1 MTDPLIIIFIRCKI
15 ARISFRENE
24 VREIV
29 NVKYL
34 CATLYPLQLQERL
47 VKKNNE
53 NTTILIVDDD
63 RDTLTVTGRSLE
75 HAGFKVHAF
84 EDPLTA
90 LRHIQND
97 CKYCQ
102 VLVSDVRMPA
112 LTGFQLVRKVRDLR
126 PEMKVIMMTMFEI
139 NKPEFEA
146 VFPSTP
152 IDGVI
157 RKPFTPSQLVE
168 KIKGFFAT
176 MTQGTTGRMDSH
188 GGS

>member
-1 MTDPLIIIFIRCKI
+1 MLNTCLPNYI
-15 ARISFRENE
+15 
-24 VREIV
+24 
-29 NVKYL
+29 
-34 CATLYPLQLQERL
+34 PLQLQEPL
-47 VKKNNE
+47 VKKNNGK
-53 NTTILIVDDD
+53 TTILIVDDD
-63 RDTLTVTGRSLE
+63 IDTVTVTSRSLE

-84 EDPLTA
+84 EDPFIA

-112 LTGFQLVRKVRDLR
+112 LTGFQLVRKVKDLR
-126 PEMKVIMMTMFEI
+126 PEMKVIMMTMFEV

-168 KIKGFFAT
+168 KINGFFAT
-176 MTQGTTGRMDSH
+176 MAQGTTGRTD
-188 GGS
+188 

>member
-1 MTDPLIIIFIRCKI
+1 MPH
-15 ARISFRENE
+15 
-24 VREIV
+24 
-29 NVKYL
+29 Y
-34 CATLYPLQLQERL
+34 TLYKLQERL
-47 VKKNNE
+47 VKKNAE
-53 NTTILIVDDD
+53 KTTTILIVDDD
-63 RDTLTVTGRSLE
+63 LDTLTVTGRSLE

-84 EDPLTA
+84 ADPLTA
-90 LRHIQND
+90 LHHVQNG

-112 LTGFQLVRKVRDLR
+112 LTGFQLVRKVKDLR
-126 PEMKVIMMTMFEI
+126 PEMKVIMMTMFEV

-168 KIKGFFAT
+168 KIRGFLST
-176 MTQGTTGRMDSH
+176 MTQETMRRMDIH